1 MRFRLLAAPIVG
13 LGVAMAVLA
22 CGNNKPDAP
31 APASGPPPLPP
42 VVDAGPPPASFAPCD
57 AVQSSA
63 MTAALQARAAGEA
76 PGMKPEGAALC
87 GVVGEGGEVAS
98 APFMLEQGYC
108 YTVLGEGLPPVV
120 EVDMVL
126 KLDLQPAAGMPVLP
140 PLVALGQ
147 SPLMVD
153 TMQGLHAGM
162 GMKNGCYQWTLPLP
176 AQAKIV
182 VKSAKGGPGPVAAQL
197 YKKKK

>member
-1 MRFRLLAAPIVG
+1 MRVAQWIAPAVG
-13 LGVAMAVLA
+13 LGLSIVAVA
-22 CGNNKPDAP
+22 CGGKTPEAAP
-31 APASGPPPLPP
+31 PSGPPPLPQ
-42 VVDAGPPPASFAPCD
+42 VVDAGPPPAAFAPCD

-63 MTAALQARAAGEA
+63 MGAAIQARAAAEA
-76 PGMKPEGAALC
+76 PGMKPEGASLC
-87 GVVGEGGEVAS
+87 GIVSAGGEVPS
-98 APFMLEQGYC
+98 GPIMLEQGYC
-108 YTVLGEGLPPVV
+108 YTVLGEGLPPVE

-126 KLDLQPAAGMPVLP
+126 HLDVQPTNGMPAFP

-162 GMKNGCYQWTLPLP
+162 GTKQSCYTWTLPLP
-176 AQAKIV
+176 AQAKLV
-182 VKSAKGGPGPVAAQL
+182 VKSSKGGPGPVAAQL

>member
-1 MRFRLLAAPIVG
+1 MR
-13 LGVAMAVLA
+13 LGVVVGSFVVIGFAVMAIA
-22 CGNNKPDAP
+22 CSGNKPDAP
-31 APASGPPPLPP
+31 APMSGPPPLPP
-42 VVDAGPPPASFAPCD
+42 VVDAGPPPASFSPCD

-63 MTAALQARAAGEA
+63 MTAAIQASAAAEA

-98 APFMLEQGYC
+98 APILLEQGFC
-108 YTVLGEGLPPVV
+108 YTVLGEGLPPVA

-126 KLDLQPAAGMPVLP
+126 KLDLQPVGGMPVLP
-140 PLVALGQ
+140 PLAALGQ

-162 GMKNGCYQWTLPLP
+162 GQKQGCYQWTLPLP
-176 AQAKIV
+176 AQAKLV
-182 VKSAKGGPGPVAAQL
+182 VKSSHGGPGPVAAQL